1 MRTAGLPTFRKLWGS
16 LNESI
21 SPGTYWVTINNYYN
35 SKSFDGQ
42 KWFVMSTTGP
52 FGGKNIFLSIS
63 YLVVGGV
70 CIVISILFWVKKI
83 AMDKKKN
90 V

>member
-16 LNESI
+16 LNVTLNS
-21 SPGTYWVTINNYYN
+21 GTYWVTINNNYPA
-35 SKSFDGQ
+35 SSFDGQ

-52 FGGKNIFLSIS
+52 FGGKNIFLSVS
-63 YLVVGGV
+63 YLVVGCV
-70 CIVISILFWVKKI
+70 CVVISILFWIKKI
-83 AMDKKKN
+83 AMDKKKS